1 MSAPRRALL
10 LVAGLLILAGAAAVV
25 FRFAPGSRAAAPKA
39 VAPPV
44 PVSVAQVVA
53 RTVPV
58 RLRAIG
64 NVEPYTTVAI
74 KARIDGQIV
83 AVHFKEGQE
92 VRKGEVLFEIDK
104 RPFEAQLA
112 QAQATLGKDR
122 ALLDHANDQEKR
134 YKELLA
140 QKFISPDAYAQI
152 RTNGETA
159 AAQVRADEAAIESV
173 RLQLAYCTIRAP
185 INGYAGKIQIQEGNL
200 VKANDTNP
208 LVVINQVVPT
218 NVSFSVPEQSLPAL
232 RKYQASGEL
241 QVSAQVPNA
250 GLPPVAGKLSFIDN
264 TTDATTGT
272 IKLKA
277 EFPNAGKELWPGQFV
292 DVVLTLTQQDNA
304 TVAPSSAIQNGP
316 NGQYVFVVKPD
327 RTVDLRPVKIARSEG
342 DITVMGS
349 GLNPGETVVTIGQ
362 LRLGPGSKVA
372 IAETKVAE

>member
-10 LVAGLLILAGAAAVV
+10 LIAGLLILAGAAAVA
-25 FRFAPGSRAAAPKA
+25 FRYAPGSRAAAPKA
-39 VAPPV
+39 AAPPV

-92 VRKGEVLFEIDK
+92 VRKDEILFEIDK

-134 YKELLA
+134 YQELLA

-152 RTNGETA
+152 RTNRETA

-185 INGYAGKIQIQEGNL
+185 ITGYAGKIQIQEGNL

-208 LVVINQVVPT
+208 LVVINQIVPA
-218 NVSFSVPEQSLPAL
+218 NVSFSVPEQSLPAV

-277 EFPNAGKELWPGQFV
+277 AFANADRQLWPGQFV
-292 DVVLTLTQQDNA
+292 DVVLTLTHQDNA
-304 TVAPSSAIQNGP
+304 TVAPATAIQNGP

-327 RTVDLRPVKIARSEG
+327 RTVELRPIRIARSEG
-342 DITVMGS
+342 DIAVMAS

-362 LRLGPGSKVA
+362 LRLAPGSKVA
-372 IAETKVAE
+372 IAEAKAAE